1 MSFSGHSNSS
11 HSTSNSSKVPS
22 SRWSRDVTSPLER
35 RAGSTGP
42 SFSTISNKQP
52 NSSSISKQNEESL
65 LQGVAN
71 PLQKNPNKVSLDGDD
86 TLMIDTSSDVSL
98 TFLNTYFKSL
108 QIHINI

>member
-11 HSTSNSSKVPS
+11 HSTSNSSKVLS
-22 SRWSRDVTSPLER
+22 SRWSRDISTPLER

-65 LQGVAN
+65 LQSVGN
-71 PLQKNPNKVSLDGDD
+71 PLQQNPEKVSLDGDD
-86 TLMIDTSSDVSL
+86 TSIIDTSSDVSL
-98 TFLNTYFKSL
+98 TFVNRYFKSA
-108 QIHINI
+108 